1 MWLASP
7 VRVIVGRLPP
17 RTPGPRRAPG
27 YGGHSQ
33 HRDRENGP
41 GEERPFIRHLVR
53 PACPR
58 PRIHI
63 PPPCARPHELRCALH
78 SSQHLG
84 IVGDKALA
92 RIKYMGL
99 CRNKLS
105 ALPPKISI
113 MVSLVEVRCTD
124 NWLKNLP
131 EVRRLSVCSCVSAVH
146 SVKALG
152 PWLAPLLRRA

>member
-1 MWLASP
+1 MVCRRCRRGLLRRVSRAS
-7 VRVIVGRLPP
+7 
-17 RTPGPRRAPG
+17 RAP
-27 YGGHSQ
+27 
-33 HRDRENGP
+33 
-41 GEERPFIRHLVR
+41 
-53 PACPR
+53 
-58 PRIHI
+58 
-63 PPPCARPHELRCALH
+63 PPPCARPHAPRCALH

-92 RIKYMGL
+92 RMKYMGL

-152 PWLAPLLRRA
+152 LWLAPQLRSAYGGIARARVVSDWCLLRVRGSRS